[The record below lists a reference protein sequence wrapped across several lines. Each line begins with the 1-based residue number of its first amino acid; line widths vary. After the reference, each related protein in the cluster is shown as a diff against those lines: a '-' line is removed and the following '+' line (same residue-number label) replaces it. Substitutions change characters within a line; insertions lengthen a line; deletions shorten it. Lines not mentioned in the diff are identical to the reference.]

1 MNQPAEILVLLS
13 LVGGGLLLVGPSNT
27 QELSS
32 ESEYANCMKLAR
44 ANPEEGFERA
54 NAWLG
59 LGGGDAARH
68 CAAVAL
74 IQLKQY
80 PKAAR
85 RLESLADIVR
95 APDPFKAQ
103 ILAQAGQAWLL
114 ADKPKRARAVLTAA
128 IKLDETNPN
137 LYIDRAQSAAA
148 QQSLG
153 NATRDLDA
161 ALALDPSLTDAW
173 VFRASAH
180 RQTGNNIEAMRDIE
194 KALALEK
201 SHPEGLL
208 ERGILRQLQK
218 NDSGARSD
226 WLRVIKLAPAS
237 DAAKSAR
244 ANLEKMDGSS
254 Q

>member
-1 MNQPAEILVLLS
+1 MNQPAGILALLS
-13 LVGGGLLLVGPSNT
+13 LVGGGPFFVGPSNT
-27 QELSS
+27 QELNSQS
-32 ESEYANCMKLAR
+32 VYADCMKLAR
-44 ANPEEGFERA
+44 ADPEKGFERA

-59 LGGGDAARH
+59 LDGGDAARH

-80 PKAAR
+80 PQAAR

-137 LYIDRAQSAAA
+137 LHIDRAQSAAA
-148 QQSLG
+148 QQALG
-153 NATRDLDA
+153 SAIRDLDA

-180 RQTGNNIEAMRDIE
+180 RQMGNDIEAMRDIE
-194 KALALEK
+194 KALTLEK

-208 ERGILRQLQK
+208 ERGILRRLQK

-244 ANLEKMDGSS
+244 ANLEKMDGGS